1 MSQNLPNRSLQN
13 FLFYVILTISY
24 LRARTINRNVIIT
37 QRLHAAPVQAN
48 RDFFLAYWLYISTVK
63 VLFLIYARVT
73 SQSASSG
80 SPLLGENPSGAI
92 IKRPENKF
100 GCTLLPELRS
110 RDTGALPRLF
120 ILFWIPPKK
129 SLLKSSHQKKYL
141 PNFPTPKNAG
151 MENFKP
157 KKILRSSPSL
167 GIRSTPTGKSTHCNG
182 LFFS

>member
-1 MSQNLPNRSLQN
+1 MSQNLPNRSLRN

-63 VLFLIYARVT
+63 VLFLIYARAT

-80 SPLLGENPSGAI
+80 SPLLGENPSGTI
-92 IKRPENKF
+92 IKLPENKF
-100 GCTLLPELRS
+100 GCTLLPELRG

-129 SLLKSSHQKKYL
+129 SLLKSSHQKNTCQIFL
-141 PNFPTPKNAG
+141 PQKMPEWKISN
-151 MENFKP
+151 P
-157 KKILRSSPSL
+157 KKSFDHPPHL
-167 GIRSTPTGKSTHCNG
+167 
-182 LFFS
+182 